1 MTCINNHGQI
11 VGFDSSRATMFDPT
25 KGGDNIE
32 LDALPCHM
40 WSQEESFAQAINNN
54 GDIVGSSRII

>member
-1 MTCINNHGQI
+1 
-11 VGFDSSRATMFDPT
+11 MFDPT